1 MVTVA
6 LYGLEADDWSALE
19 REVVD
24 LFTALLRV
32 DTTNPPGNETAC
44 ALVLKDYLAGNG
56 IESAL
61 VGELPARQNLVARL
75 DGARRGPSL
84 TFMGHTDVVPADAA
98 EWSVPPFA
106 GVVKDGYVWGC
117 GATDM
122 KNQVAA
128 EAVALARLKRSGADF
143 AGTVKYAATVDEE
156 DGDHCGVRWLC
167 RNEPDTLRAEYL
179 INEGMGGLWLPVD
192 GAKVFL
198 LAAAEKAFAQF
209 RIRTRG
215 RGGHASVPEKE
226 HSAVIDLARAVVAL
240 GLYDPPAIV
249 APLTAQFIDAVVS
262 DADLRARLKDPQTAR
277 AAGAELRRLDAE
289 IASLVEPLLGA
300 TFTPTML
307 DAGKAV
313 NVIPTHAEACI
324 DCRILPEMTAADTR
338 ELVAAVLDPLGIDW
352 EFEWVDVTTPNA
364 SPAPTALSES
374 IARVLRRDVP
384 DAVLA
389 PMCSGSF
396 TDSRWIREH
405 FPDCIAYG
413 FAPFVAESL
422 HAMQGGRDH
431 EPDERIRVEDVTY
444 QALFFERLARD
455 LLA

>member
-1 MVTVA
+1 VA
-6 LYGLEADDWSALE
+6 VSLYGLEADDWNALE
-19 REVVD
+19 REVLD

-44 ALVLKDYLAGNG
+44 ALVLKGYLADNG
-56 IESAL
+56 IDSSL

-75 DGARRGPSL
+75 DGARPGPTL
-84 TFMGHTDVVPADAA
+84 TYMGHLDVVPADAA
-98 EWSVPPFA
+98 EWSVPPF
-106 GVVKDGYVWGC
+106 GGLVKDGYVWGC

-143 AGTVKYAATVDEE
+143 AGTLKYAATADEE
-156 DGDHCGVRWLC
+156 VGDHCGVRWLC
-167 RNEPDTLRAEYL
+167 ENEPDTLRCEYL

-192 GAKVFL
+192 GQKTFL
-198 LAAAEKAFAQF
+198 LAVGEKAFAQF

-240 GLYDPPAIV
+240 GAYEPPAIV
-249 APLTAQFIDAVVS
+249 SPLTAQFIDAVVT
-262 DADLRARLKDPQTAR
+262 DAGLRARLKDPRTAR
-277 AAGAELRRLDAE
+277 AAGAELRRRDAE
-289 IASLVEPLLGA
+289 SASLVEPLLGA

-307 DAGKAV
+307 DAGRAV
-313 NVIPTHAEACI
+313 NVIPTHAEACV
-324 DCRILPEMTAADTR
+324 DCRILPEMSAAGTR
-338 ELVAAVLDPLGIDW
+338 ELVAAVLDPLGIEW
-352 EFEWVDVTTPNA
+352 EFEWVDVTTPNT
-364 SPAPTALSES
+364 SPAPSALSES
-374 IARVLRRDVP
+374 IARVLHADVP

-396 TDSRWIREH
+396 TDSRWVREY

-413 FAPFVAESL
+413 FAPYVAESF
-422 HAMQGGRDH
+422 HAMHGGRDH